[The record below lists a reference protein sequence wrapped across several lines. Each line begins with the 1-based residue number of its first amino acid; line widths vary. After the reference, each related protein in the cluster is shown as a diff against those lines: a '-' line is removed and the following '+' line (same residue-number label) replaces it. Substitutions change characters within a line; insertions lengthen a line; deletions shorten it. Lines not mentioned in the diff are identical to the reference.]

1 MTDFE
6 YGPVELILAGFDGD
20 EPNGGVIGAVMDLVD
35 AGTVCVL
42 DLVFV
47 SRSESGELTS
57 MELEDAPDS
66 LGLSALELSAGGLA
80 AKEDLEQLGERLQPG
95 TSAILLAIELLW
107 AKHLASRLAE
117 AGGFVIDALRIPAP
131 VVNAVVAEA
140 RISH

>member
-35 AGTVCVL
+35 AGTVRVL

-140 RISH
+140 RVSH